1 VTLGEGSR
9 ALMRPWRL
17 LLQIRDA
24 LLERR
29 LIAGPAFRIGGQGPK
44 VRWKRNKGGLKRTI
58 DEAVALARRH
68 GVKVPEDVEFFE
80 AEPGELEG
88 RLKGFLA
95 GQRFETARGPRVT
108 EHEDGRI
115 YWRNHYNKNRKVPFR
130 IHPDVLTS
138 DEAIIAVFQHE
149 THELSLLR
157 EVFMR
162 SKTASMN
169 GNDYGLQT
177 AEGRPA
183 NFHDLAW
190 DEADKIIR
198 QMRRRAR

>member
-1 VTLGEGSR
+1 
-9 ALMRPWRL
+9 MRPWRL
-17 LLQIRDA
+17 LLRIREV
-24 LLERR
+24 LLEGRPLRARR
-29 LIAGPAFRIGGQGPK
+29 AFRIGGQGPK

-58 DEAVALARRH
+58 AEALAIAESH
-68 GVKVPEDVEFFE
+68 GVEMPEDVEFFE

-88 RLKGFLA
+88 SLKGYFA

-115 YWRNHYNKNRKVPFR
+115 YWRDHYNKDRKVPFR

-138 DEAIIAVFQHE
+138 DEAIIAVLRHE

-157 EVFMR
+157 EVFMQSR
-162 SKTASMN
+162 TRSMN
-169 GNDYGLQT
+169 GTDYALQT

-183 NFHDLAW
+183 NFHEQAW
-190 DEADKIIR
+190 DEADKIILR
-198 QMRRRAR
+198 MRRRGR